1 MSDGRLPITQH
12 YYHIYTAQIR
22 QIVNKGILVCSSY
35 GDYEVK

>member
-22 QIVNKGILVCSSY
+22 QIVNKGILVFLLT
-35 GDYEVK
+35 EIMR